1 MLTMTISTNRPGHRV
16 TDVSVWGPTFFKKG
30 CSILQ
35 ASTSPI
41 TWNPLGAVKI
51 VSRDKL
57 LNQNCS
63 YHLLWLKKVYFDH
76 HTNYK

>member
-1 MLTMTISTNRPGHRV
+1 MAISTNRPGRRA
-16 TDVSVWGPTFFKKG
+16 TDVSDWGPTFLKKG

-41 TWNPLGAVKI
+41 TWNPLGAIKI

-57 LNQNCS
+57 LNQN
-63 YHLLWLKKVYFDH
+63 
-76 HTNYK
+76 

>member
-1 MLTMTISTNRPGHRV
+1 MTISINRPGHRA
-16 TDVSVWGPTFFKKG
+16 TDVSDWGPTFLKKG

-41 TWNPLGAVKI
+41 TWNPLEAIKI

-57 LNQNCS
+57 LNQN
-63 YHLLWLKKVYFDH
+63 
-76 HTNYK
+76 

>member
-35 ASTSPI
+35 ATTAPI

-51 VSRDKL
+51 VSREKL
-57 LNQNCS
+57 LNQN
-63 YHLLWLKKVYFDH
+63 
-76 HTNYK
+76 